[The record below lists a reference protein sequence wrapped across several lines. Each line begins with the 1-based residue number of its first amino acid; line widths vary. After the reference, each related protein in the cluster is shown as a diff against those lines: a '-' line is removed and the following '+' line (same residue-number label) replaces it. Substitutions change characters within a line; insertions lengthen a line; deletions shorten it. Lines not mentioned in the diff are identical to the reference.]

1 MRLTLDLLQ
10 QGGQT
15 ISPSKH
21 RQLTLRGFKIPAIE
35 NLGTTQDEYE
45 SIDLGDNDI
54 IKVANIPPLRRL
66 KVLIL
71 VNNRITRIAE
81 DAFTSLPN
89 LQSLVLTNNKLE
101 KMVDIDPL
109 FKINSLERLSLMENP
124 LTKIKHYRPFL
135 IHKCSSNLRI
145 LDFNRIKDK
154 DRKAATALFAGER
167 GEKLL
172 SEVAPARGAHLADTA
187 SATANAPSSDVIEK
201 IKKAIAEATTIEEV
215 TRLEKALKSGVL
227 PDELQDQ
234 DQKEE
239 KVEDVD
245 GEPLPPG
252 PKAPGKAPS
261 PVPPGPVKRPAPEPA
276 GPAKKKVMTKEFDS
290 ASGKMVDVEME
301 VEVDEAPTPAAPKS
315 APKAAPEPAQPKAAP
330 KAPGAVTADKPAE
343 EKPKEE
349 EKTEKPD
356 EAPAEETAEE
366 KADEIPNEAALKRM
380 KKDELI
386 ALAKKLGV
394 SEKGT
399 KEDLVT
405 AITSKK

>member
-10 QGGQT
+10 QAGQT

-45 SIDLGDNDI
+45 AIDLGDNDI
-54 IKVANIPPLRRL
+54 IKVANIPPLQRL

-101 KMVDIDPL
+101 KMVDIEPL
-109 FKINSLERLSLMENP
+109 FKIKSLQRLSLLENP

-135 IHKCSSNLRI
+135 IHKCSENLRI

-172 SEVAPARGAHLADTA
+172 QEVGPARGAHVTDTA
-187 SATANAPSSDVIEK
+187 AATANAPSSDVIEK
-201 IKKAIAEATTIEEV
+201 IKRAIAEATTIEEV

-227 PDELQDQ
+227 PDDMLD
-234 DQKEE
+234 E
-239 KVEDVD
+239 KDEKQEDVD
-245 GEPLPPG
+245 GEPIAPAAKALPVG
-252 PKAPGKAPS
+252 Q
-261 PVPPGPVKRPAPEPA
+261 VKRQAPTEAA
-276 GPAKKKVMTKEFDS
+276 GPPKKKVMTKEFDS

-301 VEVDEAPTPAAPKS
+301 VEVDV
-315 APKAAPEPAQPKAAP
+315 EPAQPKGGAPAPALPKGGAPPPAAP
-330 KAPGAVTADKPAE
+330 APAAAE
-343 EKPKEE
+343 DKPKEE
-349 EKTEKPD
+349 
-356 EAPAEETAEE
+356 APAAAPEADKVDVPNETA
-366 KADEIPNEAALKRM
+366 LKKM
-380 KKDELI
+380 KKDELV

-399 KEDLVT
+399 KDDLVT
-405 AITSKK
+405 AIQKGKA

>member
-10 QGGQT
+10 QAGQT

-45 SIDLGDNDI
+45 AIDLGDNDI
-54 IKVANIPPLRRL
+54 IKVANIPPLQRL

-101 KMVDIDPL
+101 KMVDIEPL
-109 FKINSLERLSLMENP
+109 FKIKSLQRLSLLENP

-135 IHKCSSNLRI
+135 IHKCSENLRI

-172 SEVAPARGAHLADTA
+172 QEVGPARGAHVTDTA
-187 SATANAPSSDVIEK
+187 AATANAPSSDVIEK
-201 IKKAIAEATTIEEV
+201 IKRAIAEATTIEEV

-227 PDELQDQ
+227 PDDMLD
-234 DQKEE
+234 E
-239 KVEDVD
+239 KDEKQEDVD
-245 GEPLPPG
+245 GEPIAPAAKALPVG
-252 PKAPGKAPS
+252 Q
-261 PVPPGPVKRPAPEPA
+261 VKRQAPTEAA
-276 GPAKKKVMTKEFDS
+276 GPPKKKVMTKEFDS

-301 VEVDEAPTPAAPKS
+301 VEVDV
-315 APKAAPEPAQPKAAP
+315 EPAQPKGGAPAPALPKGGAPPPAAP
-330 KAPGAVTADKPAE
+330 APAAAE
-343 EKPKEE
+343 DKPKEE
-349 EKTEKPD
+349 
-356 EAPAEETAEE
+356 APAAAPAADKVDVPNETA
-366 KADEIPNEAALKRM
+366 LKKM
-380 KKDELI
+380 KKDELV

-399 KEDLVT
+399 KDDLVT
-405 AITSKK
+405 AIQKGKA

>member
-1 MRLTLDLLQ
+1 MRLTLELLQ
-10 QGGQT
+10 QAGQS

-45 SIDLGDNDI
+45 AIDLGDNDI
-54 IKVANIPPLRRL
+54 IKIANIPPLRRL

-81 DAFTSLPN
+81 DVFAGLPN
-89 LQSLVLTNNKLE
+89 LTSLVLTNNKLE
-101 KMVDIDPL
+101 KMVDIEPI
-109 FKINSLERLSLMENP
+109 FKSTSLQRLALLENP

-135 IHKCSSNLRI
+135 IHKCSESLRI

-172 SEVAPARGAHLADTA
+172 SEVAPARGAQQDTA
-187 SATANAPSSDVIEK
+187 AATANAPSSEVIEK

-227 PDELQDQ
+227 PDDMIDSKDE
-234 DQKEE
+234 KE
-239 KVEDVD
+239 EDVD
-245 GEPLPPG
+245 GEPVQAS
-252 PKAPGKAPS
+252 PKAPPAK
-261 PVPPGPVKRPAPEPA
+261 PAPA
-276 GPAKKKVMTKEFDS
+276 GEKRAAPKAASEPAKKKVMTKEFDS

-301 VEVDEAPTPAAPKS
+301 VEVDDAK
-315 APKAAPEPAQPKAAP
+315 
-330 KAPGAVTADKPAE
+330 KPAEAAKE

-349 EKTEKPD
+349 AKT
-356 EAPAEETAEE
+356 EAPAEEKKAEE
-366 KADEIPNEAALKRM
+366 KVTVPGENALKKM
-380 KKDELI
+380 KKDELVEM
-386 ALAKKLGV
+386 AKKLEV
-394 SEKGT
+394 TATGT
-399 KEDLVT
+399 KDDLIK
-405 AITSKK
+405 AIRSKA

>member
-1 MRLTLDLLQ
+1 MRLTLELLQ
-10 QGGQT
+10 QAGQT

-54 IKVANIPPLRRL
+54 IKIANIPPLRRL

-81 DAFTSLPN
+81 DVFSGLPN
-89 LQSLVLTNNKLE
+89 LTSLVLTNNKLE
-101 KMVDIDPL
+101 KMVDIEPI
-109 FKINSLERLSLMENP
+109 FKSTSLQRLALLENP

-135 IHKCSSNLRI
+135 IHKCSEALRI

-172 SEVAPARGAHLADTA
+172 SEVAPARGANVDTA
-187 SATANAPSSDVIEK
+187 AATANAPSSEVIEK

-227 PDELQDQ
+227 PDDMMDE
-234 DQKEE
+234 KEE
-239 KVEDVD
+239 KEEDVD
-245 GEPLPPG
+245 GEPVAMPAG
-252 PKAPGKAPS
+252 AKAPPPAKPAPA
-261 PVPPGPVKRPAPEPA
+261 PAGAVKRAVPKEAPE
-276 GPAKKKVMTKEFDS
+276 PAKKKVMTKEFDS
-290 ASGKMVDVEME
+290 ATGKMIDVEME
-301 VEVDEAPTPAAPKS
+301 VEVDEK
-315 APKAAPEPAQPKAAP
+315 KA
-330 KAPGAVTADKPAE
+330 AE

-349 EKTEKPD
+349 AKTE
-356 EAPAEETAEE
+356 AAAEDKKVDIPTETA
-366 KADEIPNEAALKRM
+366 LKKL
-380 KKDELI
+380 KKDELVEM
-386 ALAKKLGV
+386 AKKLEV
-394 SEKGT
+394 AATGT
-399 KEDLVT
+399 KDDLIK
-405 AITSKK
+405 AIRSKA

>member
-10 QGGQT
+10 QANQV

-54 IKVANIPPLRRL
+54 IKVANIPPLHRL
-66 KVLIL
+66 KILIL

-81 DAFTSLPN
+81 DAFNTLPN
-89 LQSLVLTNNKLE
+89 LTALVLTNNKLE
-101 KMVDIDPL
+101 KMVDIEPI
-109 FKINSLERLSLMENP
+109 FKVKSLQRLALLENP

-135 IHKCSSNLRI
+135 IHKCCDSLRI

-172 SEVAPARGAHLADTA
+172 QEVAPARGANLDTA

-227 PDELQDQ
+227 PDDMVDEK
-234 DQKEE
+234 KE
-239 KVEDVD
+239 EDVD
-245 GEPLPPG
+245 GEPLEPA
-252 PKAPGKAPS
+252 PKAGAPK
-261 PVPPGPVKRPAPEPA
+261 PPGPVPA
-276 GPAKKKVMTKEFDS
+276 GPVKRAAPKEASEPPKKKVMTKEFDS
-290 ASGKMVDVEME
+290 ATGKMIDVEME
-301 VEVDEAPTPAAPKS
+301 VEVEAPAGPTPKGGA
-315 APKAAPEPAQPKAAP
+315 PAQPPPQPKGGAP
-330 KAPGAVTADKPAE
+330 APAAE

-349 EKTEKPD
+349 AKTE
-356 EAPAEETAEE
+356 AAEEAEKKE
-366 KADEIPNEAALKRM
+366 EIPTETALKKM
-380 KKDELI
+380 LKDDLVK
-386 ALAKKLGV
+386 LAKKLEV
-394 SEKGT
+394 SDKGT
-399 KEDLVT
+399 KDDLIK
-405 AITSKK
+405 AIRSKA

>member
-10 QGGQT
+10 QAGQS

-45 SIDLGDNDI
+45 AIDLGDNDI
-54 IKVANIPPLRRL
+54 IKVANIPPLQRL

-101 KMVDIDPL
+101 KMVDIEPL
-109 FKINSLERLSLMENP
+109 FKIKSLQRLALLENP

-135 IHKCSSNLRI
+135 IHKCSESLRI

-172 SEVAPARGAHLADTA
+172 QEVGPARGAHVTDTA
-187 SATANAPSSDVIEK
+187 AATANAPSSDVIEK
-201 IKKAIAEATTIEEV
+201 IKRAIAEATTIEEV

-227 PDELQDQ
+227 PDDMLD
-234 DQKEE
+234 E
-239 KVEDVD
+239 KDEKQEDVD
-245 GEPLPPG
+245 GEPI
-252 PKAPGKAPS
+252 APVGKAPM
-261 PVPPGPVKRPAPEPA
+261 PPGPVAPGPVGQVKRQAPPEAAAP
-276 GPAKKKVMTKEFDS
+276 PKKKVMTKEFDS

-301 VEVDEAPTPAAPKS
+301 VDVDLTPAAPVPKGG
-315 APKAAPEPAQPKAAP
+315 APAPALPKGGAPAPAAPAPAAA
-330 KAPGAVTADKPAE
+330 AD
-343 EKPKEE
+343 KPKEE
-349 EKTEKPD
+349 AAA
-356 EAPAEETAEE
+356 EAPA
-366 KADEIPNEAALKRM
+366 ADKVDVPNEAALKKM
-380 KKDELI
+380 KKDELV

-405 AITSKK
+405 AIQKGKA